1 LYHAKT
7 KIAPK
12 RTTPPIAPPAIAPT
26 LREDPEED
34 EARVAEVS
42 VGATTVDALWLG
54 RALVAVAIGVAEVG
68 VVLVEAEVVGPKVI
82 ALVGT
87 NKLLSAA
94 FVHREVLIIPR
105 GNTRNRWQ
113 LSPALQLAFNR
124 CASQGSTITMI
135 CPGVRLVTV
144 NPGKT
149 YCSYVNVEVVI
160 VKLSTTEF

>member
-7 KIAPK
+7 KIAPR

-26 LREDPEED
+26 LREEPEEE
-34 EARVAEVS
+34 EAGEGVEVS

-54 RALVAVAIGVAEVG
+54 RALVAVASGVAEVG
-68 VVLVEAEVVGPKVI
+68 VVVGAEVVGPKVI

-94 FVHREVLIIPR
+94 FIQREVLIIPR

-113 LSPALQLAFNR
+113 LSPTLQLDG

-144 NPGKT
+144 NPGNT